1 MSQQMSP
8 RMLEARVCAEI
19 ATGPAL
25 AMWEGDVNSHPSMS
39 LLLHV
44 VSVRVYDADDQR
56 VVSEFLEFVPLPPP
70 RPRSL
75 G

>member
-1 MSQQMSP
+1 M
-8 RMLEARVCAEI
+8 
-19 ATGPAL
+19 
-25 AMWEGDVNSHPSMS
+25 EGVDVNSHSSKP

-56 VVSEFLEFVPLPPP
+56 VVSTFLVFVPLPPP
-70 RPRSL
+70 SPRSL